1 MRQIPID
8 MSHRLLEHNPIH
20 RNLKKAI
27 IEQNEI
33 GWGHALRGRISKEWN
48 LIQEK
53 IDKAQ
58 KRKLRPGLIVN
69 LICLLWEESI
79 MLWKFR
85 NGVQHGITKE
95 EKRIKA
101 NKIIFPLVRAAYRT
115 RHRDISLY
123 NLSLFRLSLEERLK
137 LEPRENERWLEIVTT
152 AQKHKRIREEAVILA
167 TRKITS
173 YFTNLEL
180 QEK

>member
-1 MRQIPID
+1 M
-8 MSHRLLEHNPIH
+8 
-20 RNLKKAI
+20 
-27 IEQNEI
+27 
-33 GWGHALRGRISKEWN
+33 SKEWN
-48 LIQEK
+48 LIQAK

-58 KRKLRPGLIVN
+58 KRKPRPGLIVN
-69 LICLLWEESI
+69 LICLLWEETI
-79 MLWKFR
+79 TLWKFR

-123 NLSLFRLSLEERLK
+123 NLSLFRLCLEECLK
-137 LEPRENERWLEIVTT
+137 LEPRENERWLEIVNTV
-152 AQKHKRIREEAVILA
+152 QNHKCIREEAVILA
-167 TRKITS
+167 TRKITP
-173 YFTNLEL
+173 YFPNMEI